1 MTRKEKEFQ
10 VVLERALWLLG
21 YAGYVPS
28 IRAENLHGRTY
39 GASTCIVAVNSK
51 IHPGDLCPDR
61 DPNVSDLNA
70 YLEIRKQKETLR
82 AAHVFEDTSA
92 KCKHLSQR
100 ADSQGRQVT
109 LSFDQIAQGSNFNT
123 QTSPNIQTNFS
134 QNGTALEL
142 KGALIRTRPNAQ
154 F

>member
-1 MTRKEKEFQ
+1 M
-10 VVLERALWLLG
+10 
-21 YAGYVPS
+21 PS

-39 GASTCIVAVNSK
+39 GASTCIVAVNSR

-82 AAHVFEDTSA
+82 AKHAFEDDSA
-92 KCKHLSQR
+92 KCRHLAQR
-100 ADSQGRQVT
+100 ADSQGKELT
-109 LSFDQIAQGSNFNT
+109 ISFDQITNGSNLDIQASQNNDFRV
-123 QTSPNIQTNFS
+123 SP
-134 QNGTALEL
+134 NGTALQL
-142 KGALIRTRPNAQ
+142 KGALIRTRPNVQ